1 MSNKV
6 GIGGST
12 NFRLVSLLEK
22 KKGKERAR
30 KSLQWSTLSL
40 FVILKR
46 TEREKSPSASMFTV
60 CPDFQVMAHREGQCH
75 NTSLPKSKSIRGVG
89 VGAVDAT
96 VLSFPCCGTV

>member
-30 KSLQWSTLSL
+30 KSLQGSGQ
-40 FVILKR
+40 ILK
-46 TEREKSPSASMFTV
+46 TDLKNNCKDAS
-60 CPDFQVMAHREGQCH
+60 R
-75 NTSLPKSKSIRGVG
+75 
-89 VGAVDAT
+89 
-96 VLSFPCCGTV
+96 